1 MTAVCD
7 WCVQII
13 LDSLLTFYEVSRPAM
28 TQHFYPTVVAESVY
42 GSFDVAIDHLNRKLI
57 ATRNPEEIRGGG
69 LLKYCNL
76 VVRNFRPTQ
85 DIDVT
90 RLERYMCSR
99 FFIDFPDVDEQRV
112 KLEHYL
118 ADHFSD
124 DFLRHEYLATLWR
137 VSHCCV
143 LFVIIAVV
151 VVVASL

>member
-1 MTAVCD
+1 
-7 WCVQII
+7 
-13 LDSLLTFYEVSRPAM
+13 M

-76 VVRNFRPTQ
+76 VVRNFRPTD
-85 DIDVT
+85 DIDVA

-99 FFIDFPDVDEQRV
+99 FFIDFPDVDAQRV
-112 KLEHYL
+112 KLQHYL

-124 DFLRHEYLATLWR
+124 DVLRHDYLATLWT
-137 VSHCCV
+137 VCH
-143 LFVIIAVV
+143 
-151 VVVASL
+151 